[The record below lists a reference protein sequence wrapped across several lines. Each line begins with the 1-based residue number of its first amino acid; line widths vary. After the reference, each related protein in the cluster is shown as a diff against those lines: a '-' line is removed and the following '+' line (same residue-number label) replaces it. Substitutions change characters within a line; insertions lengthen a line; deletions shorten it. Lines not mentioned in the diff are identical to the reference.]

1 MGVQLAAEAAGTDRT
16 VGTGQSADG
25 ATGQSYGTEMRI
37 TMTSTIRQWFA
48 AASPA
53 RKRQQI
59 GKASTADQAS
69 PIEAHERDAV
79 SWYLTQAQAFEK
91 SKVDAAEEKARTAD
105 RRSVLSAVVALVAV
119 SGMGSLGLLKR
130 SNPPAVLRVDSS
142 TGKVDVLP
150 TTANGHVTFS
160 EKTDRHDLHTYVEL
174 RESYDWETIS
184 DTHAAVMFM
193 SDDHEKEAYDA
204 LVRGPAGPLKLLKD
218 QARVIAR
225 VGSITFV
232 GSTAQVFFSRQLI
245 PLNSAAKRLDP
256 AYWIATVAFER
267 VDVPEKKDQQDI
279 DPDGFRCTSYEVT
292 RDWSRAPADA
302 LSPAASGGAS

>member
-1 MGVQLAAEAAGTDRT
+1 
-16 VGTGQSADG
+16 
-25 ATGQSYGTEMRI
+25 
-37 TMTSTIRQWFA
+37 MTSTIRQWFA

-91 SKVDAAEEKARTAD
+91 SKVEAAEEKARIAD
-105 RRSVLSAVVALVAV
+105 RRSVLSAVVALAAV
-119 SGMGSLGLLKR
+119 SGMGALGLLKR
-130 SNPPAVLRVDSS
+130 PNPPAVLRVDSS

-150 TTANGHVTFS
+150 TTASGHVTFS

-245 PLNSAAKRLDP
+245 PLNPAAKRPDP

-267 VDVPEKKDQQDI
+267 VDVPEKQDQQDI

-302 LSPAASGGAS
+302 SSPAATGGAS

>member
-1 MGVQLAAEAAGTDRT
+1 MGMQLAAEAAGANRP

-25 ATGQSYGTEMRI
+25 ATSQSHGTEMRI

-59 GKASTADQAS
+59 GKASAADQAS

-105 RRSVLSAVVALVAV
+105 RRSVLSAVVALAAV
-119 SGMGSLGLLKR
+119 SGMGALGLLKR
-130 SNPPAVLRVDSS
+130 PNPPAVLRVDSS

-150 TTANGHVTFS
+150 TAANGHVTFS
-160 EKTDRHDLHTYVEL
+160 EKTDRHDLHIYVEL

-193 SDDHEKEAYDA
+193 SDDHEKEAYDV

-218 QARVIAR
+218 QARVVAR

-245 PLNSAAKRLDP
+245 PLNQAAKRPDP
-256 AYWIATVAFER
+256 TYWIATVALER
-267 VDVPEKKDQQDI
+267 VEVPEKKDQQDI

-302 LSPAASGGAS
+302 SSPAATEGAS

>member
-1 MGVQLAAEAAGTDRT
+1 MGMQLAAEAAGADRT

-25 ATGQSYGTEMRI
+25 ATGQSHGTEMRI
-37 TMTSTIRQWFA
+37 AMTSTIRQWFA
-48 AASPA
+48 ATSPA

-91 SKVDAAEEKARTAD
+91 SKVEAAEEKARTAD

-119 SGMGSLGLLKR
+119 SGMGALGLLKR
-130 SNPPAVLRVDSS
+130 PNPPAVLRVDSS

-150 TTANGHVTFS
+150 TTADGHVTFS

-193 SDDHEKEAYDA
+193 SDYHEKEAYDA

-245 PLNSAAKRLDP
+245 PLNQAAKRPDP
-256 AYWIATVAFER
+256 TYWIATVAFER

-279 DPDGFRCTSYEVT
+279 DPDGFRCTSYQVT

-302 LSPAASGGAS
+302 SSPAATGGAS

>member
-1 MGVQLAAEAAGTDRT
+1 
-16 VGTGQSADG
+16 
-25 ATGQSYGTEMRI
+25 MRI

-53 RKRQQI
+53 RQRQQI
-59 GKASTADQAS
+59 GKASMADQTT
-69 PIEAHERDAV
+69 PIETHERDAV
-79 SWYLTQAQAFEK
+79 SWYLKQAQAFEK
-91 SKVDAAEEKARTAD
+91 SKVEAAEEKARIAD
-105 RRSVLSAVVALVAV
+105 RRSVLSAVVSLAAV
-119 SGMGSLGLLKR
+119 SGMGALGLLKR
-130 SNPPAVLRVDSS
+130 PNPPAVLRVDSS

-193 SDDHEKEAYDA
+193 SDDHEKDAYDA

-218 QARVIAR
+218 QARIIAR

-245 PLNSAAKRLDP
+245 PLNQAAKRPDP
-256 AYWIATVAFER
+256 TYWIATVAFER

-292 RDWSRAPADA
+292 RDWSRAPADVS
-302 LSPAASGGAS
+302 SPAATGGAS

>member
-1 MGVQLAAEAAGTDRT
+1 MGMQLAAEAAGADRP

-25 ATGQSYGTEMRI
+25 ATGQSHETEMRI

-59 GKASTADQAS
+59 GKASTADQVS

-119 SGMGSLGLLKR
+119 SGMGALGLLKR
-130 SNPPAVLRVDSS
+130 PNPPAVLRVDSS

-245 PLNSAAKRLDP
+245 PLNPAAKRPDP

-302 LSPAASGGAS
+302 SSPAATGGAS